1 MAQRCVVLF
10 LLLGVG
16 CGSLGGSAATSGDS
30 SEARPARLKIVA
42 TDFAFA
48 LDQSTVSSGDVKT
61 VFVNEGRQPHQVGY
75 YRLNDGVDYE
85 TFVKKVI
92 KDDSMI
98 PQLAEGGRA
107 GVLRA
112 VYPGDSYVRP
122 SDELAPGTYA
132 LICSI
137 RDTDSGRMHH
147 ELGMIERLEVE

>member
-1 MAQRCVVLF
+1 MAPRCAVLL
-10 LLLGVG
+10 LLLGVA
-16 CGSLGGSAATSGDS
+16 CAGSGDTATSSGPS
-30 SEARPARLKIVA
+30 PEGRPARLKIVA

-48 LDQSTVSSGDVKT
+48 PDRSTVSSGEVET
-61 VFVNEGRQPHQVGY
+61 VLVNKGRQPHQVGY
-75 YRLNDGVDYE
+75 YRLDDGVDYE

-122 SDELAPGTYA
+122 SDELGPGTYA

-137 RDTDSGRMHH
+137 RDSDSGRMHY

>member
-1 MAQRCVVLF
+1 MVKRCAA
-10 LLLGVG
+10 LLLLLSVA
-16 CGSLGGSAATSGDS
+16 CGGAGDTAATSGDS
-30 SEARPARLKIVA
+30 PEAPPARLKIVA

-48 LDQSTVSSGDVKT
+48 LDRPTVSSGEVKT
-61 VFVNEGRQPHQVGY
+61 VLVNEGRQPHQVGY
-75 YRLNDGVDYE
+75 YLLNDGVDYE
-85 TFVKKVI
+85 TFVTKVI
-92 KDDSMI
+92 KDDSVI

-122 SDELAPGTYA
+122 SDELGPGTYA

-137 RDTDSGRMHH
+137 RDTDSGRMHY

>member
-1 MAQRCVVLF
+1 MVPRFAVLF
-10 LLLGVG
+10 LLLGAA
-16 CGSLGGSAATSGDS
+16 CGNAGGTASNGDFA
-30 SEARPARLKIVA
+30 EERPVRLEIAA

-48 LDQSTVSSGDVKT
+48 LERSTVSSGEVKT
-61 VFVNEGRQPHQVGY
+61 VLVNEGRQPHQVGY
-75 YRLNDGVDYE
+75 YRLDDGVDYE
-85 TFVKKVI
+85 TFVKKVV

-122 SDELAPGTYA
+122 SDELSPGTYA

-137 RDTDSGRMHH
+137 RDTHSGKMHF

>member
-1 MAQRCVVLF
+1 MAPRCFALLF
-10 LLLGVG
+10 LVSVA
-16 CGSLGGSAATSGDS
+16 CSANVPAATR
-30 SEARPARLKIVA
+30 EQPPADQPVQLEIVA

-48 LDQSTVSSGDVKT
+48 LDNSTVPSGEVKT
-61 VFVNEGRQPHQVGY
+61 VLVNKGRQPHQVGY
-75 YRLNDGVDYE
+75 YRLDDGVDYE
-85 TFVKKVI
+85 TFVQKVV

-122 SDELAPGTYA
+122 SDELGPGTYA

-137 RDTDSGRMHH
+137 RDVDSGRMHY